1 MLNIN
6 LSDLLKIYDSA
17 DDITKWI
24 FRSYSDVVTKK
35 NIKDSQV
42 VNLVK
47 KILENEK
54 KKAEKRH
61 QNHNLTNENNKATN
75 IYSTAG
81 ETEKEIDI
89 LGGTNFFEKEDLED
103 IGRDKDSQFYK
114 SKTNFFSSGSGSH
127 NKEKP
132 KENESYPHPKSKER
146 YSNEYIRN
154 EIEKANRNNKFSD
167 SRNLFSDKFYDFDE
181 V

>member
-1 MLNIN
+1 LLNIN

-61 QNHNLTNENNKATN
+61 QNLNLTNENNKANNT
-75 IYSTAG
+75 YSTAG

-114 SKTNFFSSGSGSH
+114 SKTNFFSSGSH
-127 NKEKP
+127 NKEK
-132 KENESYPHPKSKER
+132 KTENESYQEK
-146 YSNEYIRN
+146 YSNEYIRK
-154 EIEKANRNNKFSD
+154 EIEKANRNNKYSD